1 MKRTYILLSILLLL
15 AGQEAWADKIAQ
27 AIVTNDKTMYF
38 VYDER
43 VEVNSKY
50 KTGTVTHVYSGDAV
64 VNDQY
69 GADWNSVDAAKA
81 CTKVIFDASFAS
93 VRPKYCKY
101 WFQGFTDLT
110 DIQGLQ
116 YLNTS
121 EVISMYSMFGNCAL
135 LQTLDVTSFD
145 TQKVTDMSGMFYNCS
160 NLSTLNLA
168 SFNTSK
174 VTDMKTMFKDCKKL
188 TTIYVSKLWSTNAV
202 ENFSEMF
209 SGCTLL
215 KGGNNTVYDAN
226 KTDKEYARIDVAG
239 THGYL
244 TEYTTAVYLHDNADN
259 TATLTTYNG
268 QTKTVKIVGRTLYKD
283 NSWNTLCLPF
293 SMTAEQVTS
302 QLAPNKLMTLSSATF
317 ADGTLTLNFSEAASI
332 EAGKPYIIKWASGDN
347 ITSPEFTNVTISS
360 AAPKDAE
367 GTAANFHGIYD
378 PYSTSGEDKKM
389 LYLGADN
396 KVYYPSKSRTINA
409 FRAYFTLNNGIEAG
423 DPASTSAL
431 AARAFVLN
439 FDDDSQTTGIND
451 VNTDSSLF
459 TLHSSLST
467 LHSSLSG
474 WYTVNGC
481 RLSGKPT
488 MKGLYIYKGKKVVV
502 E

>member
-1 MKRTYILLSILLLL
+1 MRRISILLSILLLL
-15 AGQEAWADKIAQ
+15 MGQEAEAEKTAQ
-27 AIVTNDKTMYF
+27 AIVTNDKTMHF
-38 VYDER
+38 VYDEPVAENSTYKSQTVLR
-43 VEVNSKY
+43 VW
-50 KTGTVTHVYSGDAV
+50 SGDAV
-64 VNDQY
+64 VNDED
-69 GADWNSVDAAKA
+69 GADWNSADAAKQ

-93 VRPKYCKY
+93 VRPKVCKY
-101 WFQGFTDLT
+101 WFMNFYDLT
-110 DIQGLQ
+110 AIEGLQ

-121 EVISMYSMFGNCAL
+121 EVTSMQSMFANCAL
-135 LQTLDVTSFD
+135 LTTLDVTTFD
-145 TQKVTDMSGMFYNCS
+145 TRQVTDMHAMFQNCS
-160 NLSTLNLA
+160 KLTELNLA
-168 SFNTSK
+168 SFRTDK
-174 VTDMKTMFKDCKKL
+174 VANMSSMFQDCQGL
-188 TTIYVSKLWSTNAV
+188 TTIYVSRLWSAAEVGT
-202 ENFSEMF
+202 SGDMF
-209 SGCTLL
+209 SNCQNL
-215 KGGNNTVYDAN
+215 KGGNGTTFTAENTN
-226 KTDKEYARIDVAG
+226 KNYARIDAAG
-239 THGYL
+239 TPGYL
-244 TEYTTAVYLHDNADN
+244 TESATVFLHDNADN
-259 TATLTTYNG
+259 TPALTAYNG

-283 NSWNTLCLPF
+283 GSWNTLCLPF

-360 AAPKDAE
+360 AGPTDVT
-367 GTAANFHGIYD
+367 GTAANFHGIYA
-378 PYSTSGEDKKM
+378 PYSTGGENKKM
-389 LYLGADN
+389 LYLGSDN

-439 FDDDSQTTGIND
+439 FDNGETTGITD
-451 VNTDSSLF
+451 VKSNSSLF
-459 TLHSSLST
+459 ALHSSLST

-474 WYTVNGC
+474 WYTVNGS

-488 MKGLYIYKGKKVVV
+488 MKGLYIYNGKKVVV

>member
-1 MKRTYILLSILLLL
+1 MRRISILLSILLLL
-15 AGQEAWADKIAQ
+15 MGQEAEAEKTAQ
-27 AIVTNDKTMYF
+27 AIVTNDKTMHF
-38 VYDER
+38 VYDEPVTENGTYKSQTVLR
-43 VEVNSKY
+43 VW
-50 KTGTVTHVYSGDAV
+50 SGDAV
-64 VNDQY
+64 INDED
-69 GADWNSVDAAKA
+69 GADWNSADAATK

-93 VRPKYCKY
+93 VRPKVCKY
-101 WFQGFTDLT
+101 WFMNFYYLT
-110 DIQGLQ
+110 AIEGLQ

-121 EVISMYSMFGNCAL
+121 EVTSMQSMFANCAL
-135 LQTLDVTSFD
+135 LTTLDVTSFD
-145 TQKVTDMSGMFYNCS
+145 TQNVTDMSAMFQNCS
-160 NLSTLNLA
+160 KLTELNLA
-168 SFNTSK
+168 NFRTDK
-174 VTDMKTMFKDCKKL
+174 VTKMSSMFQDCTKL
-188 TTIYVSKLWSTNAV
+188 TTIYVSKLWSAAEVGTSSN
-202 ENFSEMF
+202 MF
-209 SGCTLL
+209 DNCQNL
-215 KGGNNTVYDAN
+215 KGGNGTTFTAGSTN
-226 KTDKEYARIDVAG
+226 KDYARIDAAG
-239 THGYL
+239 TPGYL
-244 TEYTTAVYLHDNADN
+244 TESGTVFLHDNADN
-259 TATLTTYNG
+259 TPALTAYNG
-268 QTKTVKIVGRTLYKD
+268 QTKTVTIVGRTLYKD

-302 QLAPNKLMTLSSATF
+302 QLAPAKLKTLSSATF
-317 ADGTLTLNFSEAASI
+317 ADGTLTLNFSEATTI

-360 AAPKDAE
+360 AGPTDVT
-367 GTAANFHGIYD
+367 GTAANFHGIYA
-378 PYSTSGEDKKM
+378 PYSTDGENKKM

-423 DPASTSAL
+423 DPTSTSAL

-439 FDDDSQTTGIND
+439 FDDGETTGITD

-474 WYTVNGC
+474 WYTVNGS

-488 MKGLYIYKGKKVVV
+488 MKGLYIYNGKKVVV